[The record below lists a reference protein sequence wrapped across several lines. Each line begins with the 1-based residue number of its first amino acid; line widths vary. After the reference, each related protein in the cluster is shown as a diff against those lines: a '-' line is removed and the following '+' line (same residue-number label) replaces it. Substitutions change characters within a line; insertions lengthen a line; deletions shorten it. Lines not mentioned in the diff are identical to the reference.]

1 MIKTKNNMAKITL
14 NENELTQMV
23 EKATRSALSK
33 ILKEGAG
40 LNTIGQSF
48 KAGLNGHEYMDIDGG
63 NIASRYIK
71 NGNGTNYRDFEKNR
85 EEFNKADTLN
95 KKRQAD
101 LKSKKREPDAWTTA
115 EMEKTQK
122 MANNAKARKDDAAG
136 EMIGSRPGIIGKGQR
151 ALNVGAYRLG
161 KMGSD
166 MKDKATDFI
175 HNKIG
180 FEE

>member
-1 MIKTKNNMAKITL
+1 MKEIIEQFNNPLFTIDFCASIL
-14 NENELTQMV
+14 IL
-23 EKATRSALSK
+23 ATFTFFLFSHLRRKFVYVSIIVADLV
-33 ILKEGAG
+33 
-40 LNTIGQSF
+40 
-48 KAGLNGHEYMDIDGG
+48 Y
-63 NIASRYIK
+63 IASRLFSLESVSILALGFLVVTGVVYVIINASEYRYYI
-71 NGNGTNYRDFEKNR
+71 
-85 EEFNKADTLN
+85 LN
-95 KKRQAD
+95 N